1 MASTIEGADMPT
13 RRIFELT
20 LITIVLWDLSK
31 ITLEIW
37 ARKTWANTAPGSIG
51 HEAADIVSAFV

>member
-1 MASTIEGADMPT
+1 MPT